1 MQQSLNIR
9 KFTGFA
15 FLASIL
21 NTIIYFI
28 ATSADATME
37 VAFGDTSQEISFIMI
52 FGVTQ
57 FSLVAAAYVVRR
69 IGKKIEGFVSKSP
82 LIGLVFGVVSA
93 VAPFTAADD
102 TKTAVALASNHIVAG
117 VLWYVGT
124 KRSIK

>member
-57 FSLVAAAYVVRR
+57 FSLVAAAYVVPR

>member
-57 FSLVAAAYVVRR
+57 FSLVAAAYVVPH
-69 IGKKIEGFVSKSP
+69 IGK
-82 LIGLVFGVVSA
+82 
-93 VAPFTAADD
+93 
-102 TKTAVALASNHIVAG
+102 
-117 VLWYVGT
+117 
-124 KRSIK
+124 R